1 MDSMELPP
9 GLDVT
14 PDDAEY
20 EQVVN
25 MWKAVSRNNTMD
37 EVRARCTFRRLP
49 SFDVAVVILGPSWS
63 CLWEVPYKEVRRTPM
78 CCARL
83 C

>member
-1 MDSMELPP
+1 MESMELPP

-37 EVRARCTFRRLP
+37 EVRPLP
-49 SFDVAVVILGPSWS
+49 SFDATILGTSKSP
-63 CLWEVPYKEVRRTPM
+63 L
-78 CCARL
+78 L
-83 C
+83 